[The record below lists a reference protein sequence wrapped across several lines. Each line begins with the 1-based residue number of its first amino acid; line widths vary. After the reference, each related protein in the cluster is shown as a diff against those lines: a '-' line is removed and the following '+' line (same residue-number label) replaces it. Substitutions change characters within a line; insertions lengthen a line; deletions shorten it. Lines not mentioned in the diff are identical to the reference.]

1 MDPLA
6 SSIIIDNQGN
16 SWSIQIFPRSLD
28 TPKIAQAQ
36 LDESI
41 HGEPLP
47 KPAHGSGPQEPSF
60 FQSSY
65 WGRVKSQFGWR
76 PFEFVLSLQRQGH
89 DPEQIS
95 EPNFIETIG
104 GSAWLVLVLVK
115 TLAPGVQLAYI
126 PHGPANSPLDQ
137 WITKKDQEELAV
149 RYLQILGD
157 QLSALLPKSVI
168 ALRFDP
174 PWGRPISKGIEDSAE
189 AFVQDQS
196 QWNLQPLTKGRIDI
210 QPPVTGIIDLTQDLD
225 ELLGSFK
232 SKHRYNIRLAEKKG
246 VEITSFQ
253 SGDMQ
258 FDEQLLRWYS
268 LYEETA
274 KRDGI
279 LIHSLAYYRQ
289 VTQLF
294 PKEQH
299 SEPGKHRKMVLF
311 QAHHQGDYL
320 AGILVIYWNN
330 RGTYL
335 YGASGNVKRN
345 LMPAY
350 GLQWAAIQEAKG
362 LDCKTYDLF
371 GMPGSP
377 DPNHPM
383 AGLYQFKAGFIQHL
397 VRYPGTWDFITR
409 PLLYHIYTLA
419 EALRLRIIK
428 LKKSLR

>member
-1 MDPLA
+1 MEPLA
-6 SSIIIDNQGN
+6 SSTITDNQGN
-16 SWSIQIFPRSLD
+16 SWFIQILPRKLDSTLVSLD
-28 TPKIAQAQ
+28 SQKVMGPNLK
-36 LDESI
+36 
-41 HGEPLP
+41 EPLP
-47 KPAHGSGPQEPSF
+47 DPIEPSF

-65 WGRVKSQFGWR
+65 WGRVKSKFGWR
-76 PFEFVLSLQRQGH
+76 SFEFVLSLQRQ
-89 DPEQIS
+89 DQNFDQIS
-95 EPNFIETIG
+95 QSDSIQAVGVNT
-104 GSAWLVLVLVK
+104 WLVLVLVK
-115 TLAPGVQLAYI
+115 TLAPGILLAYI
-126 PHGPANSPLDQ
+126 PHGPDSSPLDQ
-137 WITKKDQEELAV
+137 WFTKKDQEELVV
-149 RYLQILGD
+149 RYLKILGD

-196 QWNLQPLTKGRIDI
+196 QWNLQPLTKGHIDI

-253 SGDMQ
+253 SGEMQ
-258 FDEQLLRWYS
+258 FDEQLIRWYG

-279 LIHSLAYYRQ
+279 LIHSLGYYRQ

-294 PKEQH
+294 PEVQH

-320 AGILVIYWNN
+320 AGILVIFWNN
-330 RGTYL
+330 RATYL
-335 YGASGNVKRN
+335 YGASGNEKRN

-362 LDCKTYDLF
+362 LGCNTYDLF

-397 VRYPGTWDFITR
+397 VRYPGTWDLVTH
-409 PLLYHIYTLA
+409 PVLYKLYTLA